1 MNDLFSFV
9 RVDNFLDD
17 MNREDCFDT
26 NDMDGVTPNYKI
38 ILVSECANDINDCLD
53 EDGTLITP
61 YDAESN
67 KGANI
72 VVTDGDDD
80 GMLSLLWSKGIN
92 GERSISATETVVTYD
107 LGVESVPVKGAFLVD
122 IASGSGY
129 VLAYAI
135 NNKAVELDENLICPI
150 DGMLWAIHYGD

>member
-1 MNDLFSFV
+1 MNELFKFI
-9 RVDNFLDD
+9 RVDSFLDD

-26 NDMDGVTPNYKI
+26 NDMDGISPNYKI
-38 ILVSECANDINDCLD
+38 ILVSDCANNVEDCLD

-61 YDAESN
+61 YVDG

-72 VVTDGDDD
+72 ITTEGEDD
-80 GMLSLLWSKGIN
+80 GVLSLLWSKGTN
-92 GERSISATETVVTYD
+92 GERSISSTNTMVTYD
-107 LGVESVPVKGAFLVD
+107 FGVETVQVKGAFLVD

-135 NNKAVELDENLICPI
+135 NVDAVDLDEKLIFPI